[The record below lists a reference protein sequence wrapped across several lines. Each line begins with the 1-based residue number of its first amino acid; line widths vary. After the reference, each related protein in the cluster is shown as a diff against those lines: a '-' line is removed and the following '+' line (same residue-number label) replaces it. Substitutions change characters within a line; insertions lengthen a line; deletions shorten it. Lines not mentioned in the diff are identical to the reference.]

1 MLYHAFD
8 FQNDILSP
16 FRIWAGLTKRVLD
29 FGMSSDKQG
38 HFKDW
43 FRQAGAGLDVFDQL
57 QLTHKRPPFGIT
69 RVQDGNR
76 IVDVE
81 EEVVLDLPFGS
92 LLRFKK
98 DIKTKQPKVLMIAP
112 LSGHFATLL
121 RDTAKTMAQDHDVYI
136 TDWKN
141 ARDAP
146 LSRGGFGMDSYI
158 DYVIRFMEE
167 IGPGAHMVA
176 VCQPCVQ
183 ALAAAAVMAED
194 DNPAAPLSMTLMAGP
209 IDCRESPTTVNELA
223 TTRSISWFKTNMLAT
238 VPLRYPG
245 AGRRVYPG
253 FMQLTA
259 FMSMNLSRHQ
269 ETFANL
275 FKDLSDGEMAAA
287 RKTKAFYEEYFAVL
301 DLPAEFYIETV
312 QRVFQ
317 EFELAKGEF
326 KFRGRTVNPAAV
338 RKTALMTVEGGR
350 DDICAI
356 GQTAAAHELCSSL
369 RPHLKRHHLQ
379 ANVGHYGVFSGRRWQ
394 NEIYPNVREFILESE

>member
-69 RVQDGNR
+69 RVRDGNR

-141 ARDAP
+141 ARDVP